1 MFPKERTVVFITLK
15 KEMLLSSLYNH
26 RYLQKP
32 FVWPLNM
39 HKDLPLT
46 RDLGSGGAIAPR

>member
-1 MFPKERTVVFITLK
+1 MFPKERMVVFITLK

-46 RDLGSGGAIAPR
+46 RDLGSGGAVAPR